1 MTGTVLHLPHAL
13 LPEGWAR
20 NVRVTVR
27 DGVIAA
33 VVADAPPEGERLAG
47 IAVPAL
53 PNLHSHAFQRGLA
66 GLSERR
72 GAGDDDFWVW
82 RETMYRFLGVLS
94 PEDAEAIATF
104 AYMEMLEGGF
114 GGVAEF
120 HYLHHDPAGGPYAD
134 PAEMAGRMAAAAA
147 TAGIGLTL
155 LPCLYTHGNFAAAP
169 PGAGQ
174 RRFIN
179 GTDAFLDLLDRCRA
193 IVAGLPGA
201 ALGVAPHSLRAVGP
215 DQLAALLAAFPAGP
229 VHIHAAEQQREVAD
243 CLAATG
249 QRPVEFLLAHA
260 PVDARWCL
268 VHATHMTAAETRSLA
283 ASGAVAGLCPM
294 TEASLGD
301 GIFPAPGFLAAGGRF
316 GVGTDSNIALDAAVE
331 LRQLE
336 FAQRLGTLRRN
347 VLAAPG
353 ASCGRALLEGALAGG
368 ARASGRQTGAI
379 APGQRADIV
388 LLDPDHPDLAGRTGD
403 AWLDGWIFIAGRAAV
418 REVRIGG
425 AAMVREG
432 RHVRRDAIRARYA
445 RTMAR
450 VLAAL

>member
-1 MTGTVLHLPHAL
+1 MTETLLHLSHAL
-13 LPEGWAR
+13 LPGGWAR

-27 DGVIAA
+27 DGVIGA
-33 VVADAPPEGERLAG
+33 VVADAPAAGERLAG

-72 GAGDDDFWVW
+72 GSGDDDFWVW
-82 RETMYRFLGVLS
+82 RETMYRFLGVLA
-94 PEDAEAIATF
+94 PEDAEAIAAF

-114 GGVAEF
+114 GTVAEF
-120 HYLHHDPAGGPYAD
+120 HYLHHDPAGHRYAD
-134 PAEMAGRMAAAAA
+134 PAEMAARMAAAATA
-147 TAGIGLTL
+147 AGIGLTL
-155 LPCLYTHGNFAAAP
+155 LPCLYTHGSFAAAP

-179 GTDAFLDLLDRCRA
+179 GTDAFLDLLERCRP
-193 IVAGLPGA
+193 IVAALPGA

-229 VHIHAAEQQREVAD
+229 VHIHVAEQQREVAD
-243 CLAATG
+243 CIAATG
-249 QRPVEFLLAHA
+249 QRPVAFLLSRA

-268 VHATHMTAAETRSLA
+268 VHATHMTGAETGALA
-283 ASGAVAGLCPM
+283 GSGAVAGLCPM
-294 TEASLGD
+294 TESSLGD

-347 VLAAPG
+347 VLAPPSG
-353 ASCGRALLEGALAGG
+353 SCGRALLEGALAGG
-368 ARASGRQTGAI
+368 AQASGRPIGAI
-379 APGQRADIV
+379 APGHRADIV
-388 LLDPDHPDLAGRTGD
+388 LLDPDHPDLAGRSGD

-425 AAMVREG
+425 VPLVRDG
-432 RHVRRDAIRARYA
+432 RHVRRDAIRAAYG